1 MKNFVLNT
9 TFSRDKTCRNDNCT
23 LACLFQWI
31 NNVLNETGIYSHWLF
46 LFGGY
51 IWDSSPKTGWH
62 GGYLFA
68 SVREV
73 HLERRVTHHK
83 IKLTQLLSVIAL
95 VVWAYKRVALNSII
109 KRRHKSVKQQIK
121 FQHFVASLGNI
132 LRKDGT
138 AFFAYLMTKCHQKR
152 TCSCRGVITF
162 HAMQISIIPH

>member
-1 MKNFVLNT
+1 MKQV
-9 TFSRDKTCRNDNCT
+9 
-23 LACLFQWI
+23 
-31 NNVLNETGIYSHWLF
+31 
-46 LFGGY
+46 Y
-51 IWDSSPKTGWH
+51 IAIDSFFWRVHLGLQPKTGWH
-62 GGYLFA
+62 GGYLLA

-132 LRKDGT
+132 LRK
-138 AFFAYLMTKCHQKR
+138 MVQR
-152 TCSCRGVITF
+152 SSPI
-162 HAMQISIIPH
+162 